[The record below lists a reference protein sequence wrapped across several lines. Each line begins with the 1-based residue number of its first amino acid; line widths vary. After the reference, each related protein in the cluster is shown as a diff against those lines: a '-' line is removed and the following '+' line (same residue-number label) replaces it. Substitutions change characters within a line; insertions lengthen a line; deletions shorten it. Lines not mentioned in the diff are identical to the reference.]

1 MHNSRGVTRGLED
14 RGLGGGLRGGE
25 GAPSIIE
32 DGGKC
37 KSDVSRGT
45 DEYLA

>member
-32 DGGKC
+32 EGG
-37 KSDVSRGT
+37 GM
-45 DEYLA
+45 LA